1 MPLTQK
7 QGWTKST
14 LNYSLK
20 NGSTDWC
27 SRFILH
33 YIALSVT
40 CVSKKSDLTCTLDS
54 CGELTLMLSAST
66 CYTAGKDL
74 CSVRSELVKLVYILV
89 IDAFNFINA
98 E

>member
-1 MPLTQK
+1 MFPF
-7 QGWTKST
+7 
-14 LNYSLK
+14 Y
-20 NGSTDWC
+20 
-27 SRFILH
+27 LH

-40 CVSKKSDLTCTLDS
+40 CISKKSDLTCTLDS
-54 CGELTLMLSAST
+54 CCELALMLSAST